1 MKKRNRILAILL
13 TAILTLSMLPSEAFA
28 TEAVDTGETAAAAVE
43 EVVSS
48 VGEEQDAEATTEY
61 EAQEVEE
68 AEETVTEETETE
80 ETSESA
86 ADPEAETAVEEA
98 TDESAEAVEAT
109 DEPVEA
115 VEETEEPAAEVE
127 AEAVPEGAAKTV
139 EWPVT
144 LEYKGYD
151 YAVTATFDESAG
163 FPADVKMNVSEI
175 GKNSDAYQN
184 YYDQALEAVQ
194 NETDKDVELTEAR
207 FFDITFYTEEGEVE
221 PTGPVNVSIKYRKA
235 IEAESRDD
243 VHVLH
248 FDDNDNAAPQVMDI
262 ETNGRGDKVNEV
274 SFETDGFSI
283 YAVVGTTGVVET
295 ESRMT
300 LNFYNKDGSELLAT
314 VYVKNS
320 DDTDDEINKIIFDP
334 GAGNLSSG
342 QLFKGWIEKEDYTV
356 DDIDDKQTI
365 ADIRAWAKKQANND
379 AIAEGDE
386 HNFYAMVFNT
396 FSVSFKDED
405 DVTMHSEALITDGE
419 SVDYTI
425 LQTYTPKDQDEV
437 FMGWFA
443 EPEGNVTPKEES
455 ATYPYPYNTDVTIT
469 GSVVFR
475 VDAPKGHWLNFEGN
489 GHGSSYTPP
498 QFIKNEDVTAEPSAP
513 LRNGYVFDSWWT
525 GAPTAEGQ
533 DPTGEQFTFGQTISE
548 NTTLYAKWTTATSAK
563 YSVIIWKQRS
573 TDDKNAADDDKTYD
587 VAEVISLRGTPGA
600 SASSVVTQPNSN
612 TNVNTGR
619 GSNVRNYSVNGT
631 EKEYTGF
638 HAGRYDQNVT
648 IAAEGTT
655 VLNVY
660 YDRNLITIN
669 FDAGY
674 GNYIHNDDTGTY
686 ARRVAYTGLYDSELS
701 FTWPTR
707 YWGNSSGTG
716 NGTSTLW
723 SYSTTTLTFL
733 GAFKLPTATN
743 VSISLSRANAGS
755 AEYRFIRQKPDGTW
769 PELTETDYVVVISAG
784 TGTFNLTEKYA
795 GFTLSQYKTGAYTTD
810 DEGWTNASAG
820 QSTNVQA
827 AGINIRF
834 TRDNYKINYFDGT
847 YFNGDGA
854 ILQEATKAALG
865 ESGGIYYGASVESY
879 NKDGADYFEPE
890 PNDEYVF
897 VGWYVD
903 PTCSSPYTFTTMPAG
918 GIQVYAKWVQ
928 KQYRVF
934 LHPDVPDDDA
944 SFSMGNQSTSFRA
957 DYNDKIAGGNPI
969 KTQRDSYDLIGWY
982 MADGSPFNFAAY
994 TLNDSTVTT
1003 PYDTTDDGVYNP
1015 TDPTE
1020 LDKYGNP
1027 TATNNKDADNQR
1039 VWILTKLDLYARWRS
1054 TIDGAKG
1061 INLVYDPE
1069 EGTNEPTDDLFYLD
1083 NAEATAGAAST
1094 PNDSSQQFMY
1104 WVVQKWNG
1112 SAYVD
1117 TDVKVYPGDVF
1128 TVLKADAQALVTEWV
1143 NPYDENDV
1151 YEVTNPQP
1159 GTTPPDIKM
1168 EIPDPEDPESGETI
1182 EVLRYSKI
1190 KTASYTVHLRAYY
1203 GDAEMPTPT
1212 HITWYANNG
1221 TGDTEIDTDL
1231 KINEAV
1237 EIKQPGTFSYQNYD
1251 FIGWARKVEVSGND
1265 GNVETIDGVDPA
1277 NLALDLGEDDL
1288 FLEWDADNGT
1298 FIATD
1303 NTGSGYNAGDVVTQI
1318 AADEKSPYHG
1328 MVAVWKRAK
1337 FHIYHSSNGDVDDV
1351 EIPDGTVDLTTY
1363 VYGGYLYG
1371 GYYHYDE
1378 VDGQRTKGDAY
1389 TSNGMELE
1397 PTADTYYYLKE
1408 VDERHLRPK
1417 LYLIS
1422 NKLHDNLIQ
1431 GLYGIVSIDE
1441 NAYSD
1446 VGLIIDGERIPVEL
1460 AEEGIV
1466 VTKEGEEE
1474 PVETLTGGSLF
1485 DIDGCVIGMADL
1497 TDMIAGGARIDIKG
1511 YYKTPD
1517 SVVVT
1522 GNKDRRIQFPAGDDN
1537 YGGMPLF
1544 KGWGSGDG
1552 QTRTGLVKS
1561 TSETTYEGGSDGK
1574 RMGAARMLKISA
1586 PSDKIEYRVTKIY
1599 DSGTEEQMVGGG
1611 NNTGNITYAPKSGY
1625 IFAGWYQDA
1634 DYTIPADFADVT
1646 GDMTVYAKYINNKD
1660 VTLAFK
1666 RTGKKNNV
1674 NTFTVTVTVK
1684 NEVQLEN
1691 VSVTVVEGNTAVLA
1705 NRTVKKSGSGTKVKY
1720 TTEYKG
1726 TIDVVGLSLVDKFTS
1741 FVSWTTPDGTD
1752 IIGANKKC
1760 TYQLGNVIV
1769 R

>member
-1 MKKRNRILAILL
+1 MKKRNRLLAILL
-13 TAILTLSMLPSEAFA
+13 TAIMTFSMLPSEAFA
-28 TEAVDTGETAAAAVE
+28 TEAIDTGETAAAAVE
-43 EVVSS
+43 ETITS
-48 VGEEQDAEATTEY
+48 VGEEQDVEATTEY
-61 EAQEVEE
+61 EAPAVEE
-68 AEETVTEETETE
+68 AEETVAEEAAAEETAEPVSDQDDEVAAEEAGEPAETE
-80 ETSESA
+80 EEI
-86 ADPEAETAVEEA
+86 E
-98 TDESAEAVEAT
+98 
-109 DEPVEA
+109 EPV
-115 VEETEEPAAEVE
+115 AEVE
-127 AEAVPEGAAKTV
+127 VETVTEEVAKTV

-144 LEYKGYD
+144 LEKSGSD
-151 YAVTATFDESAG
+151 YTVTATFDEAAG
-163 FPADVKMNVSEI
+163 FPADVKMSVSEI
-175 GKNSDAYQN
+175 RKSSGAYQD
-184 YYDQALEAVQ
+184 YYDQTLETIQ
-194 NETDKDVELTEAR
+194 NETDKEVELTEAR
-207 FFDITFYTEEGEVE
+207 FFDITFYTEDGELE
-221 PTGPVNVSIKYRKA
+221 PTGPVNVSIKYRDA
-235 IEAESRDD
+235 IEAESSDD

-248 FDDNDNAAPQVMDI
+248 FDDNNGAPQIMDI
-262 ETNGRGDKVNEV
+262 ETDGKGDMIDEV
-274 SFETDGFSI
+274 SFETGSFSI
-283 YAVVGTTGVVET
+283 YAVVGTTEPIA

-300 LNFYNKDGSELLAT
+300 INFYNLKNSSEPIAT

-320 DDTDDEINKIIFDP
+320 DTAEEIDQIINDP
-334 GAGNLSSG
+334 GAGSLSQG
-342 QLFKGWIEKEDYTV
+342 QLFKGWIEKEGYTV
-356 DDIDDKQTI
+356 DDVDDKMTI
-365 ADIRAWAKKQANND
+365 ADIRTMAKDKASAGSITENETHD
-379 AIAEGDE
+379 
-386 HNFYAMVFNT
+386 FYAMVFNT
-396 FSVSFKDED
+396 FSVAFKDED
-405 DVTMHSEALITDGE
+405 DVTMHSEALISDGS

-437 FMGWFA
+437 FLGWYA
-443 EPEGNVTPKEES
+443 DPEGNVSPKDSTAE
-455 ATYPYPYNTDVTIT
+455 YPYPYNTEVTIS
-469 GSVVFR
+469 GNVVFK
-475 VDAPKGHWLNFEGN
+475 VYAPKGHWLNFEGN
-489 GHGSSYTPP
+489 GRGSSYTPP
-498 QFIKNEDVTAEPSAP
+498 QFITDTGVTTEPSAP
-513 LRNGYVFDSWWT
+513 LRNGYTFDGWYT
-525 GAPTAEGQ
+525 GAPAEEGE
-533 DPTGEQFTFGQTISE
+533 DPTGSRFTFGQTISD
-548 NTTLYAKWTTATSAK
+548 NTTVYAKWNTASSAK

-573 TDDKNAADDDKTYD
+573 TDDKNATDDAKTYD
-587 VAEVISLRGTPGA
+587 VAEVIPLSGTPGD
-600 SASSVVTQPNSN
+600 SASSVVTQPNN
-612 TNVNTGR
+612 TTNVNTGR
-619 GSNVRNYSVNGT
+619 GGSVRNYRVNGV
-631 EKEYTGF
+631 EKGYTGF

-674 GNYIHNDDTGTY
+674 GSYIHNDDTGNY

-701 FTWPTR
+701 FVWPTR
-707 YWGNSSGTG
+707 YWTNSSGTG
-716 NGTSTLW
+716 TGNNTLW
-723 SYSTTTLTFL
+723 STSTTTLTFI
-733 GAFKLPTATN
+733 GAFILPTPTN
-743 VSISLSRANAGS
+743 VSISLTRTNAGS

-769 PELTETDYVVVISAG
+769 PEITETDYVLVINAG
-784 TGTFNLTEKYA
+784 TGNFTVTNKYA
-795 GFTLSQYKTGAYTTD
+795 GFTVSQYKTGAYTTED
-810 DEGWTNASAG
+810 QGWTNTAPDESVPV
-820 QSTNVQA
+820 TNS
-827 AGINIRF
+827 GINIRF
-834 TRDNYKINYFDGT
+834 TRDKNKITYLDGT

-854 ILQEATKAALG
+854 ILQEATEEPLG
-865 ESGGIYYGASVESY
+865 ESEDIYYAASIETY
-879 NKDGADYFEPE
+879 NKGGDDYYVPAAK
-890 PNDEYVF
+890 DQYVF
-897 VGWYVD
+897 AGWYID
-903 PTCSSPYTFTTMPAG
+903 PTCSTEQPYEFTTMPAG
-918 GIQVYAKWVQ
+918 GLTVYAKWVE

-934 LHPDVPDDDA
+934 LHPNVPSDDA
-944 SFSMGNQSTSFRA
+944 TFSMGNQATSFRA
-957 DYNDKIAGGNPI
+957 DYDDKIAGGNPI
-969 KTQRDSYDLIGWY
+969 QTQRDSYDLIGWY
-982 MADGSPFNFAAY
+982 SDEACTESFNFAAY
-994 TLNDSTVTT
+994 KLNDSTVKT
-1003 PYDTTDDGVYNP
+1003 PYDTTDDGEYNP
-1015 TDPTE
+1015 TDETE
-1020 LDKYGNP
+1020 LDKYGNVIP
-1027 TATNNKDADNQR
+1027 GSEGVNKDADNQR
-1039 VWILTKLDLYARWRS
+1039 VWILYKLDLYAKWRS

-1061 INLVYDPE
+1061 INLEYDPGD
-1069 EGTNEPTDDLFYLD
+1069 GTNAPRDDLFYLD
-1083 NAEATAGAAST
+1083 NSEATAGAAST
-1094 PNDSSQQFMY
+1094 PTDTTKQFKH
-1104 WVVQKWNG
+1104 WAVQKWDGND
-1112 SAYVD
+1112 YVNSG
-1117 TDVKVYPGDVF
+1117 VIVYPGDVF
-1128 TVLKADAQALVTEWV
+1128 TVLKADSKALVTEWV
-1143 NPYDENDV
+1143 NPNNEDDV
-1151 YEVTNPQP
+1151 ITVTNPDP
-1159 GTTPPDIKM
+1159 GTTPPDA
-1168 EIPDPEDPESGETI
+1168 THT
-1182 EVLRYSKI
+1182 KI
-1190 KTASYTVHLRAYY
+1190 KTASYTVQLKAVY
-1203 GDAEMPTPT
+1203 GDAEVPTPT

-1221 TGDTEIDTDL
+1221 TGYTETATDL
-1231 KINEAV
+1231 QINQEADIV
-1237 EIKQPGTFSYQNYD
+1237 KPGTNFVYEGYD
-1251 FIGWARKVEVSGND
+1251 FLGWAREEEVSD
-1265 GNVETIDGVDPA
+1265 AEGNVKTIGGADPD
-1277 NLALDLGEDDL
+1277 NLALELDEDDL
-1288 FLEWDADNGT
+1288 FLEWDADNEK
-1298 FIATD
+1298 FIATA
-1303 NTGSGYNAGDVVTQI
+1303 NTGSGYTAGEEVKQI

-1337 FHIYHSSNGDVDDV
+1337 FFIYHSATGEVEDVVLPDEGDT
-1351 EIPDGTVDLTTY
+1351 IDLTTY
-1363 VYGGYLYG
+1363 VTSDEQHGNYLYG

-1389 TSNGMELE
+1389 TANGKELV
-1397 PTADTYYYLKE
+1397 PTANTYYYLKE

-1497 TDMIAGGARIDIKG
+1497 TNMIAGGARIDIKG

-1544 KGWGSGDG
+1544 KGWGSGAD

-1599 DSGTEEQMVGGG
+1599 DSGTEEQMVEGG

-1625 IFAGWYQDA
+1625 MFAGWYQDA
-1634 DYTIPADFADVT
+1634 DYTVPADFADVT
-1646 GDMTVYAKYINNKD
+1646 DDMTVYAKYISNKD